1 MDPLLRPSEQTSE
14 LGRVDSSWQQVEG
27 LSQPKGGEWK
37 PDETLGAD
45 AELSRSLTK
54 VVQQL
59 QWLQAQREATAI
71 DGQVLSSSIEEL
83 VLPQRQSE
91 AGSGGGASTAQGQP
105 RLLLVLHTGVGN
117 WQQLAA
123 NLPPETDLLLLD
135 QQHSGLQQ
143 IGEHLSHQ
151 APHGGYGGLMLV
163 LPPGQAGCLELGSDR
178 LQQAQLNGCRDQLS
192 QWSRGLQAGAPLTL
206 VVGGTPADQQ
216 ALEPLLQELAA
227 LTHTEAQLAAA
238 PVDTTATA
246 AATPATSTAVS
257 IGPAAPELLAQA
269 RADLQ
274 RTLQA
279 GRLQA
284 ALVQAYGDTA
294 ALEVEPVLQLFL
306 KGELEPQLHWARMEA
321 DGINGAFV
329 ASHDLILVNQQLA
342 AQAGLQ
348 RAVVLEEL
356 GHWLE
361 QRAGLLDSVGDE
373 GQRLAVALLGQS
385 LSRQSRE
392 GTDDDHSW
400 LQVGDARVAVELSS
414 NDPPTFSNDPP
425 TLTSVATI
433 NGASEDSFKEI
444 TYADLAAAANEADVD
459 GDPLSFRIDTLSTG
473 TLEKWDPSGSG
484 AWVAVNPGSTLLAT
498 GEKLQW
504 KAAANA
510 NGTLNAFTVSAYD
523 GSLASATPV
532 QVQVSVGSTND
543 APVASGTAT
552 LAAVLK
558 DSSAPGGA
566 TVFSLFSGA
575 FSDAT
580 AALAQQLQLTQESER
595 EVSVADG
602 RSIRV
607 PYVGPVKVSCQGRLC
622 FVGALVLGDDVLL
635 GAVPMEDMDL
645 TINPSRQ
652 RLEPDPRSPDIPHA
666 LVKTLNAQTPQ
677 SSRPKPQRKP

>member
-59 QWLQAQREATAI
+59 QWLQWLQAQREATAI

-83 VLPQRQSE
+83 GVPQRQSE

-135 QQHSGLQQ
+135 QQRSGLQQ

-178 LQQAQLNGCRDQLS
+178 LHQAQLNGCRDQLS

-238 PVDTTATA
+238 LVDTTATA

-274 RTLQA
+274 RALQA

-284 ALVQAYGDTA
+284 ALVQAYGDAA
-294 ALEVEPVLQLFL
+294 ALEVEPVLQLF
-306 KGELEPQLHWARMEA
+306 
-321 DGINGAFV
+321 
-329 ASHDLILVNQQLA
+329 
-342 AQAGLQ
+342 
-348 RAVVLEEL
+348 
-356 GHWLE
+356 
-361 QRAGLLDSVGDE
+361 
-373 GQRLAVALLGQS
+373 
-385 LSRQSRE
+385 
-392 GTDDDHSW
+392 
-400 LQVGDARVAVELSS
+400 
-414 NDPPTFSNDPP
+414 
-425 TLTSVATI
+425 
-433 NGASEDSFKEI
+433 
-444 TYADLAAAANEADVD
+444 
-459 GDPLSFRIDTLSTG
+459 
-473 TLEKWDPSGSG
+473 
-484 AWVAVNPGSTLLAT
+484 
-498 GEKLQW
+498 
-504 KAAANA
+504 
-510 NGTLNAFTVSAYD
+510 
-523 GSLASATPV
+523 
-532 QVQVSVGSTND
+532 
-543 APVASGTAT
+543 
-552 LAAVLK
+552 
-558 DSSAPGGA
+558 GG
-566 TVFSLFSGA
+566 
-575 FSDAT
+575 
-580 AALAQQLQLTQESER
+580 
-595 EVSVADG
+595 
-602 RSIRV
+602 
-607 PYVGPVKVSCQGRLC
+607 QGRRWGRELRHP
-622 FVGALVLGDDVLL
+622 FKLGSQWVRWNR
-635 GAVPMEDMDL
+635 GGSYP
-645 TINPSRQ
+645 
-652 RLEPDPRSPDIPHA
+652 
-666 LVKTLNAQTPQ
+666 
-677 SSRPKPQRKP
+677 